1 MRRGTNLYRKEKV
14 QNLHWFIYIS
24 ESNSFEGSKFI
35 EASKAD
41 DEYGNG
47 NVNNTNTLEDS
58 DISDVDSLQEAEGSG
73 DIDGSGKLLTLIP
86 A

>member
-1 MRRGTNLYRKEKV
+1 MY
-14 QNLHWFIYIS
+14 IYVS

-41 DEYGNG
+41 NEYGNG

-73 DIDGSGKLLTLIP
+73 DIDGSGKLLTLKP

>member
-1 MRRGTNLYRKEKV
+1 MNTFY
-14 QNLHWFIYIS
+14 IYIS
-24 ESNSFEGSKFI
+24 ESNSIEGSKFI

-73 DIDGSGKLLTLIP
+73 DIDGSGKKDTIP
-86 A
+86 

>member
-1 MRRGTNLYRKEKV
+1 MY
-14 QNLHWFIYIS
+14 IYVS

-41 DEYGNG
+41 NEYGNG

-58 DISDVDSLQEAEGSG
+58 DISDVDGLQEAEGSG
-73 DIDGSGKLLTLIP
+73 DIDGSGKPL